1 MKKIHR
7 FLTPAIPASE
17 TFSITDERIVHQ
29 IGEVLAMK
37 PQEEIILFT
46 DGGDDEVVVIT
57 TVEKGSIT
65 VKKSRT
71 INVRTNSACWLVAA
85 VGIPKGSTFETI
97 VQKLTEVGVSHI
109 VPIVSTRT
117 VKEGVRIDRLQ
128 TISDE
133 ALEQCGGNKRVVI
146 HEPISLADCLKQ
158 FHYTSLVFSPEGEL
172 LSSAKKDKSLVMY
185 IGPEG
190 GWDTEDWKLFQEAGA
205 TTASLGQRVLRTE
218 TAAIVGAYQLLWG
231 LY

>member
-7 FLTPAIPASE
+7 FLTTDIPTQEIFTIS
-17 TFSITDERIVHQ
+17 DERISHQ
-29 IGEVLAMK
+29 INDVLMLK
-37 PQEEIILFT
+37 TGEEIILFT
-46 DGGDDEVVVIT
+46 DGGDDEVVT
-57 TVEKGSIT
+57 LESTDKGSVS
-65 VKKSRT
+65 VKRNRT
-71 INVRTNSACWLVAA
+71 INVHTNSPRWLVAA

-109 VPIVSTRT
+109 VPILSSRT

-128 TISDE
+128 AISNE
-133 ALEQCGGNKRVVI
+133 ALEQCGGNKKVVI
-146 HEPISLADCLKQ
+146 HEPIPLSECLKQ
-158 FHYTSLVFSPEGEL
+158 FHYTSIVFSPEGEM
-172 LSSAKKDKSLVMY
+172 LSSSKKENSMVMY

-205 TTASLGQRVLRTE
+205 STASLGQRVLRTE

-231 LY
+231 L

>member
-7 FLTPAIPASE
+7 FLVSTIPAADTFPVSE
-17 TFSITDERIVHQ
+17 DRIVKQVRDVLQ
-29 IGEVLAMK
+29 IK
-37 PQEEIILFT
+37 PGEEIILFT
-46 DGGDDEVVVIT
+46 DGGDDEVVSIVSF
-57 TVEKGSIT
+57 EKETIE
-65 VKKSRT
+65 VKRSRT
-71 INVRTNSACWLVAA
+71 VNVRTNSSCWLVAA

-109 VPIVSTRT
+109 VPIVSART

-146 HEPISLADCLKQ
+146 HEPISLAECIKQ
-158 FHYTSLVFSPEGEL
+158 FHYPSIVFSPEGEL
-172 LSSAKKDKSLVMY
+172 LSSSKKEASLVMY

-190 GWDTEDWKLFQEAGA
+190 GWDTEDWKLFQEVNA

>member
-7 FLTPAIPASE
+7 FLTTTIPSAES
-17 TFSITDERIVHQ
+17 FPLADERIAHQ
-29 IGEVLAMK
+29 IANVLELK
-37 PQEEIILFT
+37 PSEEIILFT
-46 DGGDDEVVVIT
+46 DGGDDEVVTIESIDKS
-57 TVEKGSIT
+57 TVT
-65 VKKSRT
+65 VKKNRT
-71 INVRTNSACWLVAA
+71 INVRTNSDCWLVAA

-97 VQKLTEVGVSHI
+97 VQKLTEIGVSHI
-109 VPIVSTRT
+109 VPIISVRT

-133 ALEQCGGNKRVVI
+133 ALEQCGGNKRVTI
-146 HEPISLADCLKQ
+146 HEPMPLSECLKQ
-158 FHYTSLVFSPEGEL
+158 FHYPSIVFSPEGEI
-172 LSSAKKDKSLVMY
+172 LSASKKEKSLVMY

-190 GWDTEDWKLFQEAGA
+190 GWDTEDWKLFQQSGV

-218 TAAIVGAYQLLWG
+218 TAAIVSAYQLLWG